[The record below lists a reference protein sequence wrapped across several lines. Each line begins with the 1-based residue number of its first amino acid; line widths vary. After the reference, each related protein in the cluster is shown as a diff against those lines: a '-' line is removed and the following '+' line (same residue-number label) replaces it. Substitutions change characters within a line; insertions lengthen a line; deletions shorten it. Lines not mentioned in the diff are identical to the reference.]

1 MVDFN
6 VIATKLYQMTKKAQ
20 KCNFNKL
27 QKVDHKNYMRKPKLN
42 NNCQYLAKFR
52 ILELFSHNCR
62 QSLVCNKTVGK
73 SKRMSNH
80 PF

>member
-6 VIATKLYQMTKKAQ
+6 VIATKLYQNYQKAQ

-42 NNCQYLAKFR
+42 HNCLLR